1 MKKKKTWSGKIK
13 NLSLVLGVKVRS
25 RLVLE
30 NDQNIKFSTKV
41 FDLDDEIGNW
51 LAFLWSK
58 LHELKTASSLASC
71 CCCQPCVKSFWTT
84 STASCKL

>member
-1 MKKKKTWSGKIK
+1 MKKKLGVEKIK

>member
-1 MKKKKTWSGKIK
+1 MEKKLLGGKIK
-13 NLSLVLGVKVRS
+13 NLSMVLGVKVRS

-58 LHELKTASSLASC
+58 LHELKTASPPARPTLRKIFLDHFCSSL
-71 CCCQPCVKSFWTT
+71 QVVR
-84 STASCKL
+84 

>member
-1 MKKKKTWSGKIK
+1 MKKKLEVEKIK